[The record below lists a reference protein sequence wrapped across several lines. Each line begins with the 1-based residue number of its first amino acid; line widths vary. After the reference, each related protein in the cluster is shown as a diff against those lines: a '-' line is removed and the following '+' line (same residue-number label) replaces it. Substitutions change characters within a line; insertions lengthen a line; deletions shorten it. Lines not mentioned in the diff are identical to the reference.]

1 MEHGLAHRVVF
12 DMMKHYLE
20 KGYKFMDNFYTS
32 YQLFTDLLK
41 HKTGVCGTVRCNRF
55 GFPKQL
61 QGKMKMKK
69 GEAKFLQC
77 DGITA
82 VRWFDKRDVFA
93 MSTLHGNEMLSIT
106 TKASTEP
113 INKPKL
119 IADYN
124 TIITCMS
131 GVDLCD
137 QLLVYYALN
146 RKTTKW
152 WKRLFFRLLDLS
164 DINAMIL
171 HTHIFPEKAQERQR
185 HKKFR
190 MELAHLL
197 VQPLLDICDRLW
209 QKGP

>member
-1 MEHGLAHRVVF
+1 MTAPVN
-12 DMMKHYLE
+12 
-20 KGYKFMDNFYTS
+20 NFRYS
-32 YQLFTDLLK
+32 
-41 HKTGVCGTVRCNRF
+41 RC
-55 GFPKQL
+55 
-61 QGKMKMKK
+61 
-69 GEAKFLQC
+69 KFLQC

-124 TIITCMS
+124 SNMS

-137 QLLVYYALN
+137 QLLVCYALN

-152 WKRLFFRLLDLS
+152 WKRLFFSFARSQCHQCNDFV
-164 DINAMIL
+164 
-171 HTHIFPEKAQERQR
+171 HTCIPRESSGKT
-185 HKKFR
+185 
-190 MELAHLL
+190 
-197 VQPLLDICDRLW
+197 VP
-209 QKGP
+209 

>member
-1 MEHGLAHRVVF
+1 
-12 DMMKHYLE
+12 
-20 KGYKFMDNFYTS
+20 
-32 YQLFTDLLK
+32 
-41 HKTGVCGTVRCNRF
+41 
-55 GFPKQL
+55 
-61 QGKMKMKK
+61 MKK

-124 TIITCMS
+124 TIITRMS

-171 HTHIFPEKAQERQR
+171 YTYIFPENLRKLRKDSAIKNSE
-185 HKKFR
+185 
-190 MELAHLL
+190 
-197 VQPLLDICDRLW
+197 W
-209 QKGP
+209 N

>member
-1 MEHGLAHRVVF
+1 MVLQLYVGL
-12 DMMKHYLE
+12 
-20 KGYKFMDNFYTS
+20 T
-32 YQLFTDLLK
+32 
-41 HKTGVCGTVRCNRF
+41 
-55 GFPKQL
+55 
-61 QGKMKMKK
+61 
-69 GEAKFLQC
+69 
-77 DGITA
+77 
-82 VRWFDKRDVFA
+82 KRYVFA
-93 MSTLHGNEMLSIT
+93 MSTLHGNEMISIT
-106 TKASTEP
+106 TKVSTEP

-124 TIITCMS
+124 TNMS

-164 DINAMIL
+164 DINAMIF
-171 HTHIFPEKAQERQR
+171 HTHIFLEKAQERQR
-185 HKKFR
+185 HKKIR